1 MPNDFNKPIIEE
13 FRANDGRV
21 GGPFEGGRLL
31 LLTTTGARSG
41 RPHTTPVGYLP
52 DGDRDLVIASAG
64 GSPRH
69 PAWFHN
75 LRANPRVTVESG
87 AFTYEA
93 DALVL
98 EGAERDAAFARAVE
112 AEPGW
117 AEYQAATTRT
127 IPVVALV
134 AVPGP
139 PNLGG
144 RPMGDGLKA
153 IHDGYRHELA
163 IIRKELA
170 AAGPRLGAQLR
181 INCLTM
187 CQGLTTHHQ
196 GEDGGIFPA
205 VAKARPELA
214 EPLARM
220 EREHEAVAALLAGI
234 QALVTAED
242 TAPADLLAEFDR
254 LAGDLEAHLA
264 YEEEQ
269 LVPLLNTLFS

>member
-1 MPNDFNKPIIEE
+1 MPNDFNTSIIEE
-13 FRANDGRV
+13 FRANDGRMS
-21 GGPFEGGRLL
+21 GPFEGARLL
-31 LLTTTGARSG
+31 LLTTKGARSG
-41 RPHTTPVGYLP
+41 RPHTTPLGYLP
-52 DGDRDLVIASAG
+52 DGDRELVIASAG
-64 GSPRH
+64 GSPRN

-75 LRANPRVTVESG
+75 LRANPRVTVENG
-87 AFTYEA
+87 AFIYEA
-93 DALVL
+93 DAVVL

-117 AEYQAATTRT
+117 ADYQAGTSRT

-153 IHDGYRHELA
+153 IHDGYRHELG

-181 INCLTM
+181 VNCLTM
-187 CQGLTTHHQ
+187 CQGLTVHHQ
-196 GEDGGIFPA
+196 AEDGGIFPA

-214 EPLARM
+214 EAMARM
-220 EREHEAVAALLAGI
+220 TREHEVVAALLAEI
-234 QALVTAED
+234 QTLVKAED
-242 TAPADLLAEFDR
+242 TPPATLLAEFDR
-254 LAGDLEAHLA
+254 LTTDLEAHLT
-264 YEEEQ
+264 YEEDQ
-269 LVPLLNTLFS
+269 LVPLLNDLFS